1 MKQNGA
7 AMTRGSAD
15 YGTVPFVTQ
24 GRLVRIGGQ
33 NILFSPSQQA
43 IFAVNDT
50 AADIWRSLDEGM
62 PPEAISTEIARAGV
76 DSCEAKKHVEAA
88 LGDWQRLSLIRPR
101 APLPS
106 SSAQAPVNQVVA
118 VAGLTVRI
126 IYPAACAFPA
136 STAFRHLE
144 IQRETADVLLQVVEL
159 EGRIHLFR
167 DCGWVLSC
175 SPDELPVMLKGQLLT
190 EVLDRGTYELALHAA
205 ALVKNERI
213 VLLCGNP
220 GASKS
225 LFVMELLWR
234 WSLAT
239 HRVSSMNLEKANPF
253 HGRRVLAQMGGEEG
267 LTRNN
272 WCMDNAP
279 RVEQLIAMCSD
290 ALQRLWSEQ
299 VYQTPNG
306 IPQNRSFLLQWL
318 RAMIARG
325 GRVLVI
331 DPITLMAA
339 ESSQRYREEE
349 SFFNELS
356 ALAAKHPISII
367 LVSHPKTGIR
377 PMLSNISGSASFTRF
392 ADTVLWL
399 ESHEQTTDVLKDTGS
414 ILPGEALPYNRT
426 LHLLKTKL
434 GPGEGMRIAFLF
446 LQKSLTHVEQG
457 LVPAEE

>member
-220 GASKS
+220 GAGKTT
-225 LFVMELLWR
+225 LTLALVHAGFGFAADDVTLLDSRGYGVGLPFAPAVKAGSWPL
-234 WSLAT
+234 LAKYCPGLDDVPIC
-239 HRVSSMNLEKANPF
+239 RRPDR
-253 HGRRVLAQMGGEEG
+253 RRVRFAVPREFVPLSRSPVPIGSVLLLRRGRDSKACLEPVDPASALRG
-267 LTRNN
+267 L
-272 WCMDNAP
+272 
-279 RVEQLIAMCSD
+279 L
-290 ALQRLWSEQ
+290 
-299 VYQTPNG
+299 NG
-306 IPQNRSFLLQWL
+306 AFSP
-318 RAMIARG
+318 
-325 GRVLVI
+325 GR
-331 DPITLMAA
+331 
-339 ESSQRYREEE
+339 
-349 SFFNELS
+349 ELS
-356 ALAAKHPISII
+356 ATAFDVLTQ
-367 LVSHPKTGIR
+367 VV
-377 PMLSNISGSASFTRF
+377 GSAETYCLTYSRLDDAVKLVTR
-392 ADTVLWL
+392 AC
-399 ESHEQTTDVLKDTGS
+399 
-414 ILPGEALPYNRT
+414 R
-426 LHLLKTKL
+426 
-434 GPGEGMRIAFLF
+434 
-446 LQKSLTHVEQG
+446 
-457 LVPAEE
+457 